1 MDNRPLAID
10 KQNTLNMKFLLV
22 VAAAFITI
30 ASHAQTRV
38 FPAVKLYGGIFEIP
52 YAVEKPDPTMKYNI
66 VVEVERES
74 EKPDSLSWALNNVAR
89 LVNLHVMGGVPR
101 ENLDVVIVL
110 HGGATYITM
119 NNDQYH
125 KKYKK
130 DNPNLGLFQELS
142 KAGVKMFVCGQS
154 LINRKVDR
162 TKMVPEVKI
171 ATSMLTT
178 LTTYQLKG
186 YALLKFN

>member
-1 MDNRPLAID
+1 
-10 KQNTLNMKFLLV
+10 MKSLFTALLIV
-22 VAAAFITI
+22 IAATTY
-30 ASHAQTRV
+30 SQTRV
-38 FPAVKLYGGIFEIP
+38 FPAVQRYGGIFEIP

-89 LVNLHVMGGVPR
+89 LVNLHVMGGVPK

-119 NNDQYH
+119 NNDQYQ

-130 DNPNLGLFQELS
+130 DNPNLGLFEELS
-142 KAGVKMFVCGQS
+142 KAGVKIFVCGQS

-162 TKMVPEVKI
+162 TKMAPEVKI